1 MRRFDSSRGRAADNQ
16 HLTRAAPT
24 IDLVL
29 GTSGARPAELC
40 RFVDGLAAQT
50 TRTFRLILVDQ
61 SPGAI
66 DSDRLEL
73 ERIGSALVVRNSE
86 LGVSRARNAGLAE
99 ATADVVAFPDDDC
112 WYPPALLERVAAM
125 LGSHAEWDGVA
136 ARSLDASGRP
146 SNLRWDPDAGPVDR
160 FNCWRRVIAYGLFLR
175 RDVLERVGGLDEELC
190 VPFASGGETDLT
202 LRVLRAGSTIWYDPS
217 LTVHHPQQSPRW
229 SRASAARGYRYGVGA
244 GIIMRRFGYPIWFVG
259 WRIGQLLA
267 GAGYLLLRGRPAD
280 ARYYLAMAHGRLRG
294 WLA

>member
-1 MRRFDSSRGRAADNQ
+1 MSTQPS
-16 HLTRAAPT
+16 PT

-29 GTSGARPAELC
+29 GTSGARPAELR
-40 RFVDGLAAQT
+40 RFVDGLAEQT
-50 TRTFRLILVDQ
+50 TAEFRLILVDQ
-61 SPGAI
+61 SPAGI
-66 DSDRLEL
+66 DLGPLEL
-73 ERIGSALVVRNSE
+73 ERFGSPLVVRNSE
-86 LGVSRARNAGLAE
+86 LGVSRARNAGLAR

-112 WYPPALLERVAAM
+112 WYPPDLLEHVTTM
-125 LGSHAEWDGVA
+125 LGSHPEWGGVA

-146 SNLRWDPDAGPVDR
+146 SNLRWDAGAGPVDR

-175 RDVLERVGGLDEELC
+175 REVLERVGGLDVELC

-217 LTVHHPQQSPRW
+217 LSVHHPQQAPRW
-229 SRASAARGYRYGVGA
+229 SRTSAARGYRYGVGA
-244 GIIMRRFGYPIWFVG
+244 GIIMRRFGYPVWFVG

-267 GAGYLLLRGRPAD
+267 GSGYLLLRGRPAD
-280 ARYYLAMAHGRLRG
+280 ARYYLAMARGRLRG